1 MFRLHRK
8 FPFVGN
14 LGLDL
19 QQRQRRCWRLIFLIL
34 SDPRGRQSLTNA
46 NGTGTIVVTD
56 DGWLGGGGGGGGG
69 GVGSGDA
76 FVDGDD
82 MSLEI

>member
-1 MFRLHRK
+1 L
-8 FPFVGN
+8 
-14 LGLDL
+14 LASD
-19 QQRQRRCWRLIFLIL
+19 FLIL
-34 SDPRGRQSLTNA
+34 SDPRGRQSLTNS

-56 DGWLGGGGGGGGG
+56 DGWLGGGGGGGKS
-69 GVGSGDA
+69 VGSGDA